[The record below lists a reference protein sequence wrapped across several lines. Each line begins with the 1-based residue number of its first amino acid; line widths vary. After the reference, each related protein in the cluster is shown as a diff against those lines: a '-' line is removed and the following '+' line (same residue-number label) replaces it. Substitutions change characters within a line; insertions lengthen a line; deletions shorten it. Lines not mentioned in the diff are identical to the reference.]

1 MPLNLLKPLD
11 TLTSQVHERSQLHR
25 VAVTVSIVAVAAAA
39 RYALTPFFGDR
50 SLWIFFYP
58 AVLLAAWYGRLTCG
72 LLATALSIIVANTL
86 WVQPALRGEMA
97 QTRPLHLSIWISLA
111 SFVAMGIL
119 ISVLTETSHRAAR
132 SERRERKE
140 RERERHFF
148 ESALA
153 SSTDALVVLDHQ
165 WRIVYV
171 NAVAVKIGRKPR
183 DQILGKIVWEC
194 CPYLR
199 ESQFY
204 AHIIRCREQNIPVQ
218 FDYYYAT
225 FELWTEVRAFPMG
238 EYTAFYLLDISA
250 RKRIENDLA
259 EAQKKLSEHAARLER
274 TVAERTAALQETV
287 AELERFSYTISH
299 DLRAPLR
306 TLESFSQFI
315 MEDYGDKLDA
325 HGQDLLHRIRDAA
338 RRMDALINDV
348 LVYSRTSR
356 AELQIEPLD
365 LDHLTRS
372 IVSQYSS
379 LNFSAANIEIK
390 SPLGRVLG
398 NETMCLLKPFPI
410 CCTMR

>member
-325 HGQDLLHRIRDAA
+325 HGQDLL
-338 RRMDALINDV
+338 
-348 LVYSRTSR
+348 
-356 AELQIEPLD
+356 
-365 LDHLTRS
+365 
-372 IVSQYSS
+372 
-379 LNFSAANIEIK
+379 
-390 SPLGRVLG
+390 
-398 NETMCLLKPFPI
+398 
-410 CCTMR
+410 